1 MSTDVDTPTHP
12 NPTPPAPETETH
24 AGAGIPPTT
33 PGAPGTPDDTWDT
46 TPAADTPAET
56 TPGMD
61 TPGEDVFAA
70 LAAPPQPD
78 NNTPKTSPRPGR
90 NKRRKKKTPA
100 PGAPAGSAP
109 TQEPAADTSTF
120 VDVSTDVDT
129 ASPNPGTPAPAS
141 DAGEPKQRRRRGGPM
156 VISGQI
162 DMPGGVRLTGRDY
175 QLLAFLG
182 RYKVAT
188 VTQIARY
195 FKTSESAM
203 RNRLPRLERA
213 GLLGWAYTGQAKPKA
228 WTVTETG
235 LKVASVALSA
245 PHIKWGT
252 LRHTFG
258 LVDLGI
264 TFEHAD
270 ETVVT
275 EREIRAAARD
285 VPTSRLHGTLL
296 THISPDG
303 EEETRDAADTYIIPI
318 KGRQLGHIPDMVLAR
333 PPYPSGAS
341 GFIAIELEL
350 HRKNIKEWQ
359 TILTAYRDTPL
370 YDKVVYYTPDRD
382 IRRALKK
389 HITQLNAA
397 HRISI
402 EHFTPLETAADP
414 TIHTRLD

>member
-1 MSTDVDTPTHP
+1 
-12 NPTPPAPETETH
+12 
-24 AGAGIPPTT
+24 
-33 PGAPGTPDDTWDT
+33 
-46 TPAADTPAET
+46 
-56 TPGMD
+56 
-61 TPGEDVFAA
+61 
-70 LAAPPQPD
+70 
-78 NNTPKTSPRPGR
+78 
-90 NKRRKKKTPA
+90 
-100 PGAPAGSAP
+100 
-109 TQEPAADTSTF
+109 

-141 DAGEPKQRRRRGGPM
+141 DAGEPKQRRRRSGPM

-285 VPTSRLHGTLL
+285 VPTSGAPKTSPTYHRMGKKKPATPPTPTSSPSKDANSGTSP
-296 THISPDG
+296 TWSSPDPP
-303 EEETRDAADTYIIPI
+303 TPPAPPDSSPSNSNYTAKTLKIP
-318 KGRQLGHIPDMVLAR
+318 QM
-333 PPYPSGAS
+333 
-341 GFIAIELEL
+341 
-350 HRKNIKEWQ
+350 Q
-359 TILTAYRDTPL
+359 
-370 YDKVVYYTPDRD
+370 
-382 IRRALKK
+382 
-389 HITQLNAA
+389 
-397 HRISI
+397 
-402 EHFTPLETAADP
+402 
-414 TIHTRLD
+414 